1 MCATHQYMALCLLEM
16 TRRPMTARRLGYV
29 RVIEHPKPETKL
41 ALNYDETEYGKM
53 EMNRRPR
60 AAFRFKKLKKNNI
73 NTK

>member
-1 MCATHQYMALCLLEM
+1 
-16 TRRPMTARRLGYV
+16 MTARRLGYV

-60 AAFRFKKLKKNNI
+60 AAFRFKKLKKINI